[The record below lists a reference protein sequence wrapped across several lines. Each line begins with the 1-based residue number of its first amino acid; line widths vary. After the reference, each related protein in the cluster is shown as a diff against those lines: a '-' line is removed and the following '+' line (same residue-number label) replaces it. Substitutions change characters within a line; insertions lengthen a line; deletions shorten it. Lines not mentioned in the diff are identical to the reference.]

1 MPALPCWNAESLSC
15 GSKRKFLAVRSGY
28 TFAKRKLA
36 RFTKDQQQDIAKKA
50 GEKRRPTVP
59 HYLNELPD

>member
-1 MPALPCWNAESLSC
+1 MSC

-36 RFTKDQQQDIAKKA
+36 RFTKDQRQDIAKKA